1 MKAAVIIPTYNEKE
15 NLPVLAEEIMA
26 LETPPDITIVD
37 DNSPDG
43 TGRLADELAKK
54 NQSITVIHRSGKAGL
69 GTAHLAGFTAVI
81 DEADLILTMDA
92 DLSHDPQHIPA
103 LIAKIEQGYDIVV
116 GSRYIEGG
124 SVDFKMWRRA
134 LSYGGN
140 LFAAATLGLRTHDN
154 TSGFRCY
161 QREALDKILK
171 NKFTAEGYSFLI
183 EILYRAKQAGLR
195 LGETPIHYVDRRYG
209 ETKDISVGNLKSAGN
224 CLTPAPWRIRRYC

>member
-1 MKAAVIIPTYNEKE
+1 VKTAVIIPTYNEKE
-15 NLPVLAEEIMA
+15 NLPILVEGIMA
-26 LETPPDITIVD
+26 LEAPPDITIVD

-43 TGRLADELAKK
+43 TGRLADELAQKY
-54 NQSITVIHRSGKAGL
+54 QSITVIHRPGKAGL
-69 GTAHLAGFTAVI
+69 GTAHLAGFAAVI
-81 DEADLILTMDA
+81 DVADLILTMDA

-103 LIAKIEQGYDIVV
+103 LIAKIGEGYDIVV
-116 GSRYIEGG
+116 GSRYVKDG
-124 SVDFKMWRRA
+124 SVDFEIWRRA

-161 QREALDKILK
+161 RREALNKILE
-171 NKFTAEGYSFLI
+171 NEFTAEGYSFLI

-209 ETKDISVGNLKSAGN
+209 ETKISRSEISKALGTVLRLRFGG
-224 CLTPAPWRIRRYC
+224 

>member
-183 EILYRAKQAGLR
+183 EILYRAKQARAASGRNADPLR
-195 LGETPIHYVDRRYG
+195 RPPLWRD
-209 ETKDISVGNLKSAGN
+209 KDISVGNLKSAGN

>member
-1 MKAAVIIPTYNEKE
+1 MNTAVIIPTYNEKE
-15 NLPVLAEEIMA
+15 NLPILVEGIMA
-26 LETPPDITIVD
+26 LEAPPDITIVD

-43 TGRLADELAKK
+43 TGWLADELAQKY
-54 NQSITVIHRSGKAGL
+54 QSITVIHRPGKSGL
-69 GTAHLAGFTAVI
+69 GTAHLAGFAAVI
-81 DEADLILTMDA
+81 DDADLILTMDA

-103 LIAKIEQGYDIVV
+103 LIAKIGEGYDIVV

-140 LFAAATLGLRTHDN
+140 LFAAATLGLKTRDN

-161 QREALDKILK
+161 RREALDKILE
-171 NKFTAEGYSFLI
+171 NEFNAEGYSFLI

-209 ETKDISVGNLKSAGN
+209 ETKISRSEISKALGTVLRLRFGG
-224 CLTPAPWRIRRYC
+224 